1 MSLYPELDGL
11 GITELLE
18 AFHQPARDG
27 DEYAFAYY
35 SEIAWRLRQ
44 HSEMGNTALWNE
56 IGKANME
63 QLRAILV
70 ALTAPV
76 TVHPQF
82 KPLGHQR
89 LLELRNLLKTCLD
102 YTEPLIIAEAI
113 DGLTHLG
120 EKDVLN
126 HVLSLRTHPSPFVRG
141 SVLRYMARLWPERSF
156 QLLIEALNDP
166 QFIVRESA
174 LDELGELGRPEAIP
188 HIQPYLADE
197 HPDVR
202 QAAQTAI
209 ENLTQIQSP

>member
-11 GITELLE
+11 GITELVE
-18 AFHQPARDG
+18 AFHQPAPEG

-44 HSEMGNTALWNE
+44 QGEAGNTALWNE
-56 IGKANME
+56 IDKANIE

-76 TVHPQF
+76 TAHPQI
-82 KPLGHQR
+82 KPLGRQR
-89 LLELRNLLKTCLD
+89 WLELRDLLKTHLGH
-102 YTEPLIIAEAI
+102 TEPLIVAEAI
-113 DGLTHLG
+113 DGLGHLG

-126 HVLSLRTHPSPFVRG
+126 QVLSLHDHSSPFVRG
-141 SVLRYMARLWPERSF
+141 SVLRYMAQLWPEQAF
-156 QLLIEALNDP
+156 QLLIKALSD
-166 QFIVRESA
+166 QHFIVRENA

-188 HIQPYLADE
+188 HIQPFLTDE

>member
-11 GITELLE
+11 GMTELVE
-18 AFHQPARDG
+18 AFHQPAPEG
-27 DEYAFAYY
+27 DEFAFAHY

-44 HSEMGNTALWNE
+44 QGETGNAALWNE
-56 IGKANME
+56 IGKANKE

-70 ALTAPV
+70 ALTAPI
-76 TVHPQF
+76 TTHPQF

-89 LLELRNLLKTCLD
+89 LLELRDLLTTCLD
-102 YTEPLIIAEAI
+102 HTEPLIVAEAI
-113 DGLTHLG
+113 DGLSHLG

-126 HVLSLRTHPSPFVRG
+126 QVLSLRAHSSPFVRG
-141 SVLRYMARLWPERSF
+141 SVLRYMARLWPEQSF
-156 QLLIEALNDP
+156 QLLIEALSD
-166 QFIVRESA
+166 QHFIVRENA

-188 HIQPYLADE
+188 HIQPFLTDE

-209 ENLTQIQSP
+209 ETLTQIQSL